1 MCEYPFIPPLRTHG
15 AWAVSP
21 SSARPPERAGRRA
34 GGRLR
39 GCAPEAGHGCAL
51 DHGEHRQHL
60 ACAVL
65 RRTTPRAPRLG

>member
-1 MCEYPFIPPLRTHG
+1 MVRQRETTNVRKGC
-15 AWAVSP
+15 
-21 SSARPPERAGRRA
+21 RRA

-39 GCAPEAGHGCAL
+39 GCAPEAGHGGAL
-51 DHGEHRQHL
+51 DHGEHRRHL